1 MKPMNRE
8 TIKIEFCKAVAAT
21 PGWVIA
27 TAFGSSLL
35 LLAVTIADV
44 VKPVSVTITQES
56 WVCTQ
61 ASTDGLRAVCTEYQ
75 RRTTK

>member
-1 MKPMNRE
+1 MDAQ
-8 TIKIEFCKAVAAT
+8 TIKTEFLKAVAAT

-44 VKPVSVTITQES
+44 MRPVSVTITQEA

-75 RRTTK
+75 RRTSK